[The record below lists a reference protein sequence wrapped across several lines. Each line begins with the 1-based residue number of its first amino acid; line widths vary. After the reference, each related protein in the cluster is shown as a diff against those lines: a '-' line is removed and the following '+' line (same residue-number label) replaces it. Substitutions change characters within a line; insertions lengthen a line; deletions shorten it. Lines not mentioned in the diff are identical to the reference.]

1 MSALG
6 AHLALMHPLISGI
19 DEEAEVFT
27 DGLEDF
33 LHGAGIVP
41 SGKLHVDGGLGAVVV
56 DGDDDVSVHGSYL
69 PSLFLI

>member
-1 MSALG
+1 MSASS

-19 DEEAEVFT
+19 DEETEVSA

-33 LHGAGIVP
+33 LHGAGIFP
-41 SGKLHVDGGLGAVVV
+41 SSELHVDGGLGAVVI